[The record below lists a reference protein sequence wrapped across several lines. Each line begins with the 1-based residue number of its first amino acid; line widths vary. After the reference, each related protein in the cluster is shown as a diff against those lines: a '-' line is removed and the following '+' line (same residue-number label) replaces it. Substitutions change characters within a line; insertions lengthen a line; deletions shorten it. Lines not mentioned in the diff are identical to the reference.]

1 MKRSSFQVIC
11 KKLGLVLAVI
21 MLSFCLLQDQA
32 EAAAISEEGQDGKN
46 QEDETGAGYTEDF
59 MEQLDLGQ
67 IEAYLKEQ
75 DATKEIRFYDLVKN
89 LATGKYSYDGQQLT
103 KAVGRILW
111 GELQDNKAILVTVLL
126 LAVSCAFIHNFSD
139 IFHNTY
145 ISDVCFF
152 MIYMELIALLLQ
164 SYQMMSDIVVTAMN
178 QIVDFM
184 NMLIPV
190 FGMSLAFS
198 MADFTAAGFYQIA
211 FVVVYIVQWGMLA
224 GLVPLT
230 KIFIMMEFMNYMIE
244 GERFNRMCELMEE
257 IIRWCLKCAIAATIG
272 LNVVQTMVVPVIDR
286 LKMSSVT
293 KTLGMIPG
301 MGNITGA
308 VSELM
313 LGAGMVIKNSVGTA
327 GILILL
333 ILILLPLSKMFLL
346 CLMYKVTAAV
356 TEPVSDKRIAGSIN
370 GICIGCR
377 LLTKILL
384 TSLVLFLVTIAMITA
399 VSGFIMG

>member
-1 MKRSSFQVIC
+1 MKKQPLKNAFKMPVRTAGCFIIFFMFW
-11 KKLGLVLAVI
+11 LMPGGLV
-21 MLSFCLLQDQA
+21 QA
-32 EAAAISEEGQDGKN
+32 SSVSAASDNSG
-46 QEDETGAGYTEDF
+46 TGTDKDYTDDF
-59 MEQLDLGQ
+59 MEQLDLSE
-67 IEAYLKEQ
+67 IEQYLKEQ
-75 DATKEIRFYDLVKN
+75 DATEEISFYELIKE
-89 LATGKYSYDGQQLT
+89 LATGNFSCDGQKLT
-103 KAVGRILW
+103 QAVGRILW

-126 LAVSCAFIHNFSD
+126 LAISCAFLKNFSD

-145 ISDVCFF
+145 ISEVCFF
-152 MIYMELIALLLQ
+152 LIYMEMTVLLLQ

-198 MADFTAAGFYQIA
+198 MANFTAAGFYQIA
-211 FVVVYIVQWGMLA
+211 FIVVYIVQWGMLA
-224 GLVPLT
+224 CLVPMT
-230 KIFIMMEFMNYMIE
+230 KLFIMMEFMNYMIE
-244 GERFNRMCELMEE
+244 GERFSRMCELMEE

-272 LNVVQTMVVPVIDR
+272 LNVVQTMVVPAIDR
-286 LKMSSVT
+286 LKMSTVT

-327 GILILL
+327 GVLILL
-333 ILILLPLSKMFLL
+333 LLVMFPLCKMFLL
-346 CLMYKVTAAV
+346 SLMYKVTAAV
-356 TEPVSDKRIAGSIN
+356 TEPVSDKRIAGSMN
-370 GICIGCR
+370 GICLGCR
-377 LLTKILL
+377 LL

-399 VSGFIMG
+399 VSGFLMG